1 MPRPDLTLDSA
12 YSSAYSDS
20 AAVEAGL
27 DALDAPTGEQDQS
40 ARDRWVRIAG
50 KVLPPVLVIVL
61 LILVWQGLWAAAFW
75 PEFKL
80 PAPSAVGAEIW
91 QLITSGEI
99 LGLFWVSVHR
109 AVIGFAISLLIAIPL
124 GLAIANIQLVR
135 RGVGPLVSGLQSLP
149 SVAWVPAAVL
159 WFGLNDRAIYWVVLL
174 GAVPSI
180 ANGLVSGLDQ
190 VPPILPRVGKV
201 LGAGRI
207 SGIRH
212 ILLPAALP
220 GFLGGLKQGWA
231 FSWRSLMAAELIAT
245 SPELGEGLGQ
255 YLHNAM
261 SLSDISLVFT
271 GVLLIF
277 IVGVGI
283 ELAIFRPLE
292 NSVLKSRGL
301 TGSTT

>member
-1 MPRPDLTLDSA
+1 MPRLDTA
-12 YSSAYSDS
+12 LSDS

-27 DALDAPTGEQDQS
+27 DALDAPVSGQDQS
-40 ARDRWVRIAG
+40 GRDRLARIAG
-50 KVLPPVLVIVL
+50 KALPPVLVIVVL
-61 LILVWQGLWAAAFW
+61 VLIWQALWAAAIW

-80 PAPSAVGAEIW
+80 PAPAAVGAEIW
-91 QLITSGEI
+91 KLVTTGEI

-245 SPELGEGLGQ
+245 SPDLGEGLGQ

-261 SLSDISLVFT
+261 SLSDISLVFA

-301 TGSTT
+301 TRSTT